1 MAKIAVPEPLG
12 IYTSEELQRGL
23 RPLAELPRN
32 SNFLIQCDG
41 AIGYHGSLQGITALT
56 ALSTA
61 AITDGF
67 PYPQI
72 FMLSN
77 LILICGKTKLY
88 EWVNSALVEKIT
100 VTAGNPWTVIES
112 YDQLY
117 LSNGVVAVERR
128 AGDKVY
134 ALRADLPKAEALFN
148 YGGQILAGGL
158 TAGSLA

>member
-1 MAKIAVPEPLG
+1 MPKPSIPELLG
-12 IYTSEELQRGL
+12 DYTSEQLQRGL
-23 RPLAELPRN
+23 RPVAELPRN
-32 SNFLIQCDG
+32 SNFLVQCDG
-41 AIGYHGSLQGITALT
+41 AIGYHGSLQGIAALT
-56 ALSTA
+56 AIDTS
-61 AITDGF
+61 AIVDGH

-72 FMLSN
+72 FLLSN

-88 EWVNSALVEKIT
+88 EWVGSALVEKIT

-134 ALRADLPKAEALFN
+134 ALRADLPIAEALFS
-148 YGGQILAGGL
+148 YGGRIIAGGV
-158 TAGSLA
+158 TGGSLA